1 MDIVKG
7 DRGMLRI
14 AIVEDDIQSARHL
27 HDLIERFG
35 GENNIQIQI
44 THFSDGA
51 KLTGA
56 YCQVWDL
63 LFLDV
68 DMPVMGGFEAA
79 KYIRQADPDVCIV
92 FITNLAQYAI
102 RGYEVDALDYIL
114 KPVNYYALSM
124 RMKRILRLLRTRETD
139 ALMLKKDGDTVRIP
153 LSHIYYIESFNHELH
168 YHTAEETLAGSGS
181 TLSGLEKTLTPCGFV
196 RCHNCY
202 LVNMRYVDGVHS
214 NVLRV
219 MGQELPISR
228 NRRRAVMDALL
239 AYARGGHL

>member
-1 MDIVKG
+1 
-7 DRGMLRI
+7 MLRI

-35 GENNIQIQI
+35 VENNIQIQI

-79 KYIRQADPDVCIV
+79 KCIRQADPDVCIV

-124 RMKRILRLLRTRETD
+124 RMKRILRLLRTREND

-168 YHTAEETLAGSGS
+168 YHTAEETLAGGGS

-239 AYARGGHL
+239 AYARGGRL